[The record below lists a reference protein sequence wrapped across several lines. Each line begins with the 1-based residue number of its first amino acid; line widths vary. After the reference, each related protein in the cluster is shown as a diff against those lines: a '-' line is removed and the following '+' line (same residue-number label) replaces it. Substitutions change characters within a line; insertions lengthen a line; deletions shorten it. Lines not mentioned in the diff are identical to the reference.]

1 MKSRRLLIIAADI
14 RKGNIE
20 TALNRIAKSSAA
32 SVNIC
37 ESISR
42 TFCSIPSADRQ
53 DHAHPDIDSL
63 TASVFARWH
72 HRARRT
78 WSRIYEEI
86 RILAG
91 TITRERYG
99 TIRERRRL
107 GLPRVYGVQEAI
119 AEFLGKE
126 HPSLKIKYR
135 NKLHSACKIVIKI
148 NSSKFSQMSLQRNL
162 KINVLN

>member
-1 MKSRRLLIIAADI
+1 MNSGRLLIMAADVGHNDGE
-14 RKGNIE
+14 GNIE
-20 TALNRIAKSSAA
+20 TALNRTAKSSAA
-32 SVNIC
+32 SATIC
-37 ESISR
+37 EHLREHISR
-42 TFCSIPSADRQ
+42 ALFHPREDRQ

-91 TITRERYG
+91 TIAHERYG

-107 GLPRVYGVQEAI
+107 GLPRVYGVQETV
-119 AEFLGKE
+119 AEFLGKVYR
-126 HPSLKIKYR
+126 SLKI
-135 NKLHSACKIVIKI
+135 
-148 NSSKFSQMSLQRNL
+148 NSREQ
-162 KINVLN
+162 